1 VGAGAVSDSDSVAC
15 FWNPFL
21 LLCFPHLALIGA
33 EVPSLYCNLIGHGW
47 LISMSGLTFS
57 EEKQRRKS
65 GELRMRDWKERSEG
79 KLFGCE

>member
-1 VGAGAVSDSDSVAC
+1 
-15 FWNPFL
+15 
-21 LLCFPHLALIGA
+21 
-33 EVPSLYCNLIGHGW
+33 
-47 LISMSGLTFS
+47 MSGLTFS